1 MTRRHAYVI
10 VAALLALWAGAG
22 YVLYA
27 QALTASELRGQLA
40 TRFEIVAMQRGIG
53 LVPRQA
59 DSKIQIIQVADGA
72 VAVDGQTLTTAQ
84 IRERLGADANAI
96 IQLTYLDR
104 DALRALAGAPAQAA
118 QPEAPAAPDVGRT
131 VRRGNDRVRFGGP
144 VTVRE
149 GERVEGDV
157 VGIFGP
163 VDVDGEV
170 TGDVVA
176 VMGPLT
182 LGPHALVH
190 GDAQAIGGP
199 MTRSPEARVLGSTNE
214 IAIGPRI
221 GRRWTLPTLGTFGSR
236 IGSFAATI
244 ARLLLFVL
252 LGLLIVAGLRRPVER
267 IAATA
272 SAHPWR
278 AGLVGLL
285 AEILFVPA
293 VLVTVFTLVV
303 SIVGI
308 PLLLLVPFG
317 IVLVCLVML
326 VGFVGAAHMA
336 GGLALQRLG
345 RDAGNAYVTIV
356 SGIVVIIGMTL
367 LAKLAA
373 LAGAGLVGFPL
384 GVLGYLVEY
393 CAWTMGFG
401 AAILAWF
408 AMRRTPPPMMP
419 PTPEPTIV

>member
-1 MTRRHAYVI
+1 MTRRHAYLI
-10 VAALLALWAGAG
+10 VGALLALWAGAG
-22 YVLYA
+22 YVLQA
-27 QALTASELRGQLA
+27 QTLTASELRGQLA
-40 TRFEIVAMQRGIG
+40 MRFEIVAMQRGIG
-53 LVPRQA
+53 LIPRQA
-59 DSKIQIIQVADGA
+59 DSKIQIIQVADGT
-72 VAVDGQTLTTAQ
+72 VALDGQMLTAAQ
-84 IRERLGADANAI
+84 LRERLGADANAV

-104 DALRALAGAPAQAA
+104 DALRALAGAPA
-118 QPEAPAAPDVGRT
+118 EPALPQIQRAPDESRS
-131 VRRGNDRVRFGGP
+131 VRRGNDRVRFGGR
-144 VTVRE
+144 VTVGD
-149 GERVEGDV
+149 GERVDGDV

-170 TGDVVA
+170 MGDVVA
-176 VMGPLT
+176 IMGPLT

-190 GDAQAIGGP
+190 GDVQAIGGP
-199 MTRSPEARVLGSTNE
+199 MTRAPEARVLGDTNE
-214 IAIGPRI
+214 IAIGSRI
-221 GRRWTLPTLGTFGSR
+221 GRRWTLPPFGTFGSQV
-236 IGSFAATI
+236 GSFAATT

-252 LGLLIVAGLRRPVER
+252 LGLLIVAALRRPVER

-272 SAHPWR
+272 SAHPWK
-278 AGLVGLL
+278 AVLVGLL

-293 VLVTVFTLVV
+293 VVVTVVMLVV

-336 GGLALQRLG
+336 GGFAMRWLG
-345 RDAGNAYVTIV
+345 RQANAYVTIV
-356 SGIVVIIGMTL
+356 AGTVVIVGMTL

-373 LAGAGLVGFPL
+373 LVGGGLVGIPL
-384 GVLGYLVEY
+384 GMLGYLIEY

-408 AMRRTPPPMMP
+408 AMRRTPPLP
-419 PTPEPTIV
+419 PTPEPAAV